1 MKNISVRACHV
12 EITNNVQIQFFF
24 LLFHVKV
31 TSYYTVLDSSLK
43 IPGYFGWFS
52 RTKHVRP
59 LSLNIVQLFDTR
71 CQHRK
76 FSLAHIS
83 YLYYYQKLMDSIY
96 CPLIPF
102 KWWRTLFCFCYFK
115 YFTQLNFLNRFFRIK
130 VNLSII
136 GKIKLLNSGI
146 WTRI

>member
-1 MKNISVRACHV
+1 MFEKYIRSCMTCRDNEQCSNSIP
-12 EITNNVQIQFFF
+12 FF
-24 LLFHVKV
+24 LLFRVKV

-43 IPGYFGWFS
+43 IPGYFDWFS
-52 RTKHVRP
+52 TTKHFRP

-76 FSLAHIS
+76 FSLVHIS

-136 GKIKLLNSGI
+136 GKIKL
-146 WTRI
+146 

>member
-1 MKNISVRACHV
+1 MFEKYIRSCMTCRDNKQCSNSIP
-12 EITNNVQIQFFF
+12 FF

-52 RTKHVRP
+52 RTKHFRP

-71 CQHRK
+71 CQHLK

-83 YLYYYQKLMDSIY
+83 YLCYYEKIMDSIF
-96 CPLIPF
+96 CPLISF
-102 KWWRTLFCFCYFK
+102 KWWKTFCFCNFK
-115 YFTQLNFLNRFFRIK
+115 YFTQLIFLNRFLELELISQF
-130 VNLSII
+130 SA
-136 GKIKLLNSGI
+136 KISS
-146 WTRI
+146 